1 MRQRTMNR
9 LTGLKTVILV
19 ILSLSVVSCGGGG
32 SGSDTSSSPLTSAA
46 LETGP
51 VVSSNVPP
59 VAMAGPNQTVK
70 IGTAVTLDGTGSYDP
85 DHDTT
90 LAFSWEVVS
99 KPSGSTVTL
108 SDPRGPTPSFIADYP
123 GTYVIS
129 LVVKDSQGLDSE
141 PAETIVSTTNT
152 PPVAEAGPDQSVRQT
167 GQIINLDGSTSYDA
181 DGDPLLYQWEITAK
195 PDGSQASLSSTQSTT
210 TSCVPDVP
218 GDYSVRL
225 TVTDTSGFSDSDT
238 VRVSFSNTRPV
249 ANAGNN
255 QAVSLGDIVRLS
267 GAESYDADGDS
278 LSFRWNI
285 VSAPDGTGA
294 SLTSLNSSVT
304 SFSADKQGLFVISL
318 AVSDGLQESTS
329 AVTVTVTIS
338 RNRTIDM
345 LRAAIN
351 AINALEP
358 KAFKNPNMKHALT
371 NKLSVAIQLVDQ
383 GVHSDAADKLQNDVL
398 AKTDGCAQAGGPDR
412 NDWITDCAAQ
422 AQIYPLI
429 LGAIQQL

>member
-1 MRQRTMNR
+1 MNR
-9 LTGLKTVILV
+9 LTGLRAVIPI
-19 ILSLSVVSCGGGG
+19 ILSLSVASCDGGG
-32 SGSDTSSSPLTSAA
+32 SSSDTPDNSVVSSV

-51 VVSSNVPP
+51 VVSGNAPP
-59 VAMAGPNQTVK
+59 VAMAGPNQAVK
-70 IGTAVTLDGTGSYDP
+70 MGTAVTLDGTGSYDP
-85 DHDTT
+85 DHNTP
-90 LAFSWEVVS
+90 LAFLWQMVS
-99 KPSGSTVTL
+99 KPSGSAATL
-108 SDPRGPTPSFIADYP
+108 SDSGGPTPSFVADNS

-129 LVVKDSQGLDSE
+129 LVVKDSSGLESE
-141 PAETIVSTTNT
+141 PTETIVSTTNT

-167 GQIINLDGSTSYDA
+167 GQVIHLDGSTSYDA
-181 DGDPLLYQWEITAK
+181 DGDPLLYQWEITTR
-195 PDGSQASLSSTQSTT
+195 PDGSQASLSSTQSAT
-210 TSCVPDVP
+210 TSFVHDVL

-225 TVTDTSGFSDSDT
+225 IVTDTSGFSGSDT

-249 ANAGNN
+249 ASAGNN
-255 QAVSLGDIVRLS
+255 QMVSLSDVVRLS

-285 VSAPDGTGA
+285 MSAPEGSGA
-294 SLTSLNSSVT
+294 SLDRPGSSAT

-329 AVTVTVTIS
+329 AVTVTVIIS

-345 LRAAIN
+345 LRAAID
-351 AINALEP
+351 AINALGP

-383 GVHSDAADKLQNDVL
+383 GVYSDAADKLQNDVL
-398 AKTDGCAQAGGPDR
+398 AKTDGCAQTGGLDQ

-422 AQIYPLI
+422 AQIYPLV